1 MSAATTTETKRKI
14 GEFTILSTLAI
25 IAALIWGTYTVILIQ
40 GEAVRTQNPHER
52 VTDIEPWE
60 YNINW
65 AGGRSNWFDDINY
78 TDLPLDQQLP
88 QDLMQQMNNT
98 LFLVEPVD
106 PAQLWRSGAYDR
118 YDGSGWDKTQIGR
131 ITLPPITQAEASV
144 GVYTV
149 YTIYMNITV
158 SPNVEAIELPA
169 LFPTAQIIEDS
180 FSTVPAGRI
189 LSYDLETDV
198 YNTVLFSPLLQ
209 GETGESILLQYEVT
223 YESQDLAFIAAN
235 ALDGSAADSSI
246 ALTYTPLPPLTPL
259 VTSEIDQF
267 RGVYSNAYNTSVA
280 VDLYFR
286 SNYQLLI
293 DQPEVMERPPT
304 GQEVTDWFIQRGG
317 GLPMDFATAYC
328 VFMRDLGIPAR
339 MTMGYALG
347 DDTGAGYRD
356 IKVRHM
362 MFWSEVYIPLQG
374 GGGEWIQVIPIS
386 LPGSMGGGEIPENV
400 NPGNVTLWVWES
412 SGLGFAQVDTPFN
425 LSSMLVVDGV
435 IISTPEII
443 YFYDTTDNVDI
454 GSSSI
459 ELGIPLPLAN
469 ITHIFPT
476 DATVG
481 FHNISA
487 TWIGPDFSV
496 TSYTL
501 VYAIGSAT
509 PFSTGSMI
517 STPSFTLSDIVDLDI
532 KLGLDNHSTV
542 WDDTIHVH
550 GVMTDSGGD
559 PVNGSK
565 YSNNQVQIM
574 WDEAQ
579 IGSGTIGQDGTY
591 QFDIYI
597 DPSDLVRMSVG
608 THNLWAWYL
617 GGIDLE
623 TGFSLREGRS
633 GDNSTVTVWA

>member
-1 MSAATTTETKRKI
+1 MPSTSIAGLLKHAHCLIERYIPLSAATTTETKRKI
-14 GEFTILSTLAI
+14 GAFTILTTLVL
-25 IAALIWGTYTVILIQ
+25 IAALVWGTYTVILIQ

-52 VTDIEPWE
+52 VSEVEPWE

-88 QDLMQQMNNT
+88 QDLLQQMNNT

-106 PAQLWRSGAYDR
+106 PAQLWRSSAYDR
-118 YDGSGWDKTQIGR
+118 YDGSGWDKTQISR
-131 ITLPPITQAEASV
+131 VILPPITQAEASAQ
-144 GVYTV
+144 GNTV
-149 YTIYMNITV
+149 YIIYMNITIGQ
-158 SPNVEAIELPA
+158 NVEAIELPA

-180 FSTVPAGRI
+180 FRTVPADRI
-189 LSYDLETDV
+189 ISYDLETDV
-198 YNTVLFSPLLQ
+198 YDTVLFSPLLQ

-223 YESQDLAFIAAN
+223 YEDQDLTFIAAN
-235 ALDGSAADSSI
+235 ALDGSAADPSI

-259 VTSEIDQF
+259 VTTEIDQF
-267 RGVYSNAYNTSVA
+267 RGVHSNAYETAVA

-293 DQPEVMERPPT
+293 SDPEVYERPT
-304 GQEVTDWFIQRGG
+304 SGQEVTDWFIQRGG

-386 LPGSMGGGEIPENV
+386 LPPGMGGGEIPENI
-400 NPGNVTLWVWES
+400 NPGNVSLYVWES
-412 SGLGFAQVDTPFN
+412 SGLGWADVGTPFN
-425 LSSMLVVDGV
+425 LSSILVVDGV

-443 YFYDTTDNVDI
+443 HFYDRTDNVDI
-454 GSSSI
+454 GSSPI
-459 ELGIPLPLAN
+459 EQIGLVPMAN
-469 ITHIFPT
+469 ITHTFPT

-487 TWIGPDFSV
+487 TWFGPSFSV
-496 TSYTL
+496 TSFTQ
-501 VYAIGSAT
+501 VYAVGTAT
-509 PFSTGSMI
+509 PFRGGSML
-517 STPSFTLSDIVDLDI
+517 SAPSFTLSEII
-532 KLGLDNHSTV
+532 QCGM
-542 WDDTIHVH
+542 I
-550 GVMTDSGGD
+550 
-559 PVNGSK
+559 
-565 YSNNQVQIM
+565 
-574 WDEAQ
+574 
-579 IGSGTIGQDGTY
+579 
-591 QFDIYI
+591 QF
-597 DPSDLVRMSVG
+597 MFM
-608 THNLWAWYL
+608 
-617 GGIDLE
+617 E
-623 TGFSLREGRS
+623 C
-633 GDNSTVTVWA
+633 